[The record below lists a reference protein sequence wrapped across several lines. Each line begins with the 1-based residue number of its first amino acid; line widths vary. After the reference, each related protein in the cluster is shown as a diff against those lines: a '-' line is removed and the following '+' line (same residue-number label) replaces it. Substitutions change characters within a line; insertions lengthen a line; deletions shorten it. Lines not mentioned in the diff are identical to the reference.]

1 MSLVVNRFFLKTSGN
16 FHSDGLVYYANGMT
30 LLDAR
35 EYDPTRDRR
44 RKARII
50 AMVLVLL
57 VGGLLWWWLRYWPE
71 ERVANHFFSALQQKD
86 YESAYGVWMN
96 DPQWKQHG
104 DREAYRK
111 YPYKDFYRDWGPGG
125 EWGLIRS
132 YKIYTSGAP
141 PHGGS
146 GIIVDVTVN
155 DRAER
160 ARVWVEKSDKTMS
173 YSPY

>member
-1 MSLVVNRFFLKTSGN
+1 
-16 FHSDGLVYYANGMT
+16 MT

-35 EYDPTRDRR
+35 EYDPTRDRK
-44 RKARII
+44 RKTRII
-50 AMVLVLL
+50 AVVLVLL

-104 DREAYRK
+104 DREAYKK